1 MEMIEEIAR
10 RRFTFASELDRRALE
25 TPDKVFLW
33 FDDEPVTFAET
44 QRRVRSAANQLLGL
58 GVNPGDTVALLTL
71 SCPEWVSVWLA
82 CAQIGAISMP
92 INVMFRGEFLR
103 HQLNDSGAT
112 VLLLD
117 ARFYPQVAEIA
128 ADLTS
133 LDTIILRGSLPPGA
147 DPLPGVNM
155 VETAVLL
162 DGPTDAVH
170 GGRPTPWN
178 EIACLFYTSGTTG
191 PSKGALLTQQ
201 YLCVA
206 AHALNDAYGM
216 GSSDVVYSAM
226 PLFHLGGAYAVIVAS
241 LVAGRSAVLDSAFSV
256 SQCWDRVRKYQATV
270 FLGVGPMVAMLQAL
284 PPDPDDSTLPIRLV
298 VAAPVPADLQRQ
310 VEERYQCTVVQA
322 YGQTEAIPV
331 AMHQP
336 GNGSGGAPGSAGR
349 LSPLHDVRI
358 VDDDDFDV
366 RPGGVGEIVIRPRY
380 PQVMFEGYLN
390 RPAETL
396 QQQRNL
402 WFHTGDLGRIDADGN
417 LWWVDRKKDAIRRRG
432 ENISSFEIE
441 QSVLSHPQVVE
452 CAAIAVPSPV
462 GEDDVKICVVLAPD
476 SDLTPKDLI
485 GHCADRMP
493 SFAVPRYIE
502 ILATLP
508 KNSVGRI
515 QKHILRQRPEAA
527 GTWDRVQE
535 GFEVRR

>member
-1 MEMIEEIAR
+1 MEMIDEVAR
-10 RRFTFASELDRRALE
+10 GRFTFASELDRRALE

-33 FDDEPVTFAET
+33 FDDEPLTFAET
-44 QRRVRSAANQLLGL
+44 QRRARSAANQLLGL
-58 GVNPGDTVALLTL
+58 GVGPGDTVALLTL
-71 SCPEWVSVWLA
+71 SCPEWVSLWLA

-117 ARFYPQVAEIA
+117 PMFYPQVAEIA
-128 ADLTS
+128 ADLTC
-133 LDTIILRGSLPPGA
+133 LKTVILRGSPPAGGRFS
-147 DPLPGVNM
+147 GVRTVDAGM
-155 VETAVLL
+155 LA
-162 DGPTDAVH
+162 DGPTDGVH
-170 GGRPTPWN
+170 AGRPIPWN

-241 LVAGRSAVLDSAFSV
+241 LVAGRTAVLDSAFSA
-256 SQCWDRVRKYQATV
+256 SKCWDRVRKHQATV
-270 FLGVGPMVAMLQAL
+270 FLGVGPMVTVLHGL
-284 PPDPDDSTLPIRLV
+284 PPDPRDADLPIRLL
-298 VAAPVPADLQRQ
+298 VAAPLPADLQRQ
-310 VEERYQCTVVQA
+310 VEQRYRCTVVQA

-331 AMHQP
+331 ALHQVGP
-336 GNGSGGAPGSAGR
+336 GSGDAAGSAGR
-349 LSPLHDVRI
+349 LGPLHAVRI
-358 VDDDDFDV
+358 VDDDDIDV
-366 RPGGVGEIVIRPRY
+366 APGGIGEIVIRPRH
-380 PQVMFEGYLN
+380 PHVMFEGYLN
-390 RPAETL
+390 RPSETL
-396 QQQRNL
+396 AQLRNL

-432 ENISSFEIE
+432 ENISSFEVE
-441 QSVLSHPQVVE
+441 QVVLAHPGVAE
-452 CAAIAVPSPV
+452 CAAHGVPSPL
-462 GEDDVKICVVLAPD
+462 GEDDVKICVVLTPD
-476 SDLTPKDLI
+476 SDLTPKQLI
-485 GHCADRMP
+485 DHCVERMP

-502 ILATLP
+502 ILSALP

-515 QKHILRQRPEAA
+515 QKHILRDRQASPD
-527 GTWDRVQE
+527 TWDRVQE
-535 GFEVRR
+535 GYEVRP

>member
-10 RRFTFASELDRRALE
+10 RRFTFVSELDLRVLE
-25 TPDKVFLW
+25 TPDKVFLR
-33 FDDEPVTFAET
+33 FDHEPLTFAET
-44 QRRVRSAANQLLGL
+44 QRRCRSAANQLLGL
-58 GVNPGDTVALLTL
+58 GVRPGDTVALLTL
-71 SCPEWVSVWLA
+71 SCPEWISVWLA

-117 ARFYPQVAEIA
+117 PTFYPQVAEIA
-128 ADLTS
+128 ADLTC
-133 LDTIILRGSLPPGA
+133 LETIILRGNPPVGG
-147 DPLPGVNM
+147 PLPGVRTVNAAM
-155 VETAVLL
+155 LA

-170 GGRPTPWN
+170 AGRPIPWN
-178 EIACLFYTSGTTG
+178 EMACLFYTSGTTG

-216 GSSDVVYSAM
+216 GSSDIVYSAM

-241 LVAGRSAVLDSAFSV
+241 LVAGRTAVLDSAFSP
-256 SQCWDRVRKYQATV
+256 SKCWDRVRKHGATV
-270 FLGVGPMVAMLQAL
+270 FLGVGPMITMLHGL
-284 PPDPDDSTLPIRLV
+284 PPDPRDADLPIRLL

-310 VEERYQCTVVQA
+310 VEQRYRCTVVQA

-331 AMHQP
+331 ALHQV
-336 GNGSGGAPGSAGR
+336 GAGSGDAAGSAGR
-349 LSPLHDVRI
+349 LGPLHDVRI
-358 VDDDDFDV
+358 VDDDDIDV
-366 RPGGVGEIVIRPRY
+366 DPGGVGEIVIRPRH
-380 PQVMFEGYLN
+380 PHVMFEGYLN
-390 RPAETL
+390 RPSETL
-396 QQQRNL
+396 AQLRNL
-402 WFHTGDLGRIDADGN
+402 WFHTGDLGRIDAGGN

-441 QSVLSHPQVVE
+441 QAVLAHPGVAE
-452 CAAIAVPSPV
+452 CAAHGVPSPL
-462 GEDDVKICVVLAPD
+462 GEDDVKICVVLTPD
-476 SDLTPKDLI
+476 SDLTPKQLI
-485 GHCADRMP
+485 DHCVEHMP

-502 ILATLP
+502 ILSALP

-515 QKHILRQRPEAA
+515 QKHILRECQA
-527 GTWDRVQE
+527 GPDIWDRVQE
-535 GFEVRR
+535 GYEVRP